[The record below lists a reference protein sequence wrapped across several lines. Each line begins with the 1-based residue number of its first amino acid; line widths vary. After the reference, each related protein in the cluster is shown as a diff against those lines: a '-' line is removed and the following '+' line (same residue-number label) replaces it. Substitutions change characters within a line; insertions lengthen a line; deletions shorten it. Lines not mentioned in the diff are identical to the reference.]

1 MANEPKYP
9 STEGKPVDKQLQ
21 ELKDYTINLQRY
33 VRWALRNIGTKNMDR
48 VTADT
53 LRNIKGAVTFED
65 LLGEGKT
72 EINGS
77 NITTGTINAELI
89 NLVET
94 SGKGDSEN
102 AINHFKM
109 QDGTI
114 EIQKYYEDVIGGDVS
129 KLILAG
135 GRADFY
141 SSYSMMGELT
151 GTDEL
156 QMRIGIEDDYSPY
169 NKVLFYGDDDTGSRR
184 IMGSIGIEGTSDY
197 DMIRLAADNTWLL
210 LEARGDYGTVGIYGQ
225 NGVEIGTQNSLGDV
239 RINGQVSLSSA
250 LPVSSGGTG
259 RTSFTSGYF
268 LTGNNKGI
276 QAISPSEALSKI
288 GAQKEMAFA
297 TARTSLTGNTGGKDI
312 DLQTFLGTS
321 TSVFTNTRY
330 SSSYGYGIK
339 CIKAGKYLISATA
352 NLQLNTA
359 STSGSTVTVAIRK
372 VVSGTSTYI
381 MKGNHTF
388 PASSSGHAIT
398 LTLVPQVVTLE
409 ANSYLS
415 LYNSLSTVVTKAE
428 GCWIT
433 AIYLGS

>member
-1 MANEPKYP
+1 MANEPRYP
-9 STEGKPVDKQLQ
+9 NTDGKPVDKQLQ

-48 VTADT
+48 ATADT

-65 LLGEGKT
+65 LIGEGTT
-72 EINGS
+72 EINGA
-77 NITTGTINAELI
+77 NITTGSISAERLDLSSTHGLTDGSSYISKLTGGVFECQWLNENGVNELDNVINFNGMSIREGITGTNIAGCLL
-89 NLVET
+89 N
-94 SGKGDSEN
+94 SGKQID
-102 AINHFKM
+102 
-109 QDGTI
+109 
-114 EIQKYYEDVIGGDVS
+114 
-129 KLILAG
+129 L
-135 GRADFY
+135 Y
-141 SSYSMMGELT
+141 SSYGVNITS
-151 GTDEL
+151 TDG
-156 QMRIGIEDDYSPY
+156 GI
-169 NKVLFYGDDDTGSRR
+169 VLSGD
-184 IMGSIGIEGTSDY
+184 SIDITP
-197 DMIRLAADNTWLL
+197 
-210 LEARGDYGTVGIYGQ
+210 
-225 NGVEIGTQNSLGDV
+225 
-239 RINGQVSLSSA
+239 A

-268 LTGNNKGI
+268 LTGNNKSI
-276 QAISPSEALSKI
+276 QLTSPSSVLSKI

-297 TARTSLTGNTGGKDI
+297 TARTASSGVSGGDDI
-312 DLQTFLGTS
+312 DLRTFLGTS
-321 TSVFTNTRY
+321 TSVFTNARY
-330 SSSYGYGIK
+330 SSTYGYGIK

-352 NLQLNTA
+352 NLQLNATL
-359 STSGSTVTVAIRK
+359 TSAATVTVAIRE
-372 VVSGTSTYI
+372 VAGGTSTYI